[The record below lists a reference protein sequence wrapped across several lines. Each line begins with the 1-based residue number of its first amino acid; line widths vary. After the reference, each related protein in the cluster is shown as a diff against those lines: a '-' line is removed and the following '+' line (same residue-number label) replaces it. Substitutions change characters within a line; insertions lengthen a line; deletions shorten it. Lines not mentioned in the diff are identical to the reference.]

1 VVFGAKAHPPTRVP
15 RPKAEGSVTM
25 QPSRKRG
32 RRRVVTS
39 ERDRGVRGS
48 IASAPWEENAHARD
62 QAVRH
67 PSRGYVLHRD
77 PPKRS
82 SGVVKR
88 SIPPVMPF
96 GA

>member
-1 VVFGAKAHPPTRVP
+1 
-15 RPKAEGSVTM
+15 M
-25 QPSRKRG
+25 
-32 RRRVVTS
+32 
-39 ERDRGVRGS
+39 
-48 IASAPWEENAHARD
+48 
-62 QAVRH
+62 
-67 PSRGYVLHRD
+67 GYVLHRD